1 MPQPNDDRT
10 VSANTRSSV
19 MRQLAPYMVLGTQL
33 AAAVL
38 VLGGAGW
45 LIDDHL
51 GSDPWGLVVG
61 LCVGSVVGFY
71 QFLRSVQQ
79 LLVRDTEQRTKEGN
93 PWTSKDHS

>member
-1 MPQPNDDRT
+1 MPQPNNDRT

-45 LIDDHL
+45 LIDDHFAT
-51 GSDPWGLVVG
+51 DPWGLVIG

-71 QFLRSVQQ
+71 QFLKNVQQ
-79 LLVRDTEQRTKEGN
+79 LLARDQDQRTKEGN
-93 PWTSKDHS
+93 SWTSKDRS